1 MFANIR
7 VKEPLEKVVEDWDYL
22 AERVLP
28 RFSTLKVIGQN
39 NMGIRRRVVST
50 HAVDDPK
57 KGASVHLEIGPQG
70 ILQLERHPFELV
82 VTTAGT
88 PHHVTHNFG
97 YWHIN
102 DMDEISFAVPAEQP
116 GELGHTFIIQGTARG
131 KECDRFAWYCA
142 QCVTLMYEV
151 VFNTGEIG
159 MEGFWRAERA
169 AVNAYN
175 ADPALR
181 RCPECG
187 AENPLAYCWNPSKDN
202 ELERQAR
209 AFW

>member
-7 VKEPLEKVVEDWDYL
+7 VKEPLERVVEDWDYL

-50 HAVDDPK
+50 HAVNDVK
-57 KGASVHLEIGPQG
+57 KGASIHLEIGPSG
-70 ILQLERHPFELV
+70 IIHTERHPFEV
-82 VTTAGT
+82 FFTTAGT

-102 DMDEISFAVPAEQP
+102 DMDEVNFAVPPERE
-116 GELGHTFIIQGTARG
+116 GELGHTFIIQGMPAG
-131 KECDRFAWYCA
+131 NECDRFAWYCER
-142 QCVTLMYEV
+142 CVTLMHES
-151 VFNTGEIG
+151 VFHSGT
-159 MEGFWRAERA
+159 EGFEQFWRAERA

-175 ADPALR
+175 GNPALR

-187 AENPLAYCWNPSKDN
+187 HENPAAYCWNPSKDG
-202 ELERQAR
+202 ELERLAR
-209 AFW
+209 AAW